1 MMNINDA
8 RAVRDLALRAIENLT
23 EALNAASVTAD
34 ADTLERIRKGVGIS
48 IGTIDG
54 RLLSILYQL
63 HPELD
68 HLKHK

>member
-1 MMNINDA
+1 MSINDA
-8 RAVRDLALRAIENLT
+8 RAVRDLSLRAIENLT

-48 IGTIDG
+48 IGTIDA

-68 HLKHK
+68 HLKNK